1 MIHICYYITLEEGS
15 MTLSVNDGDID
26 GIAAGLI
33 EYGFAAAPGLAS
45 ADLIAEIREE
55 IDRLESRKPGGD
67 IPPFVGTGYHTVRF
81 FNLLHESEVWRRVA
95 THPPVLS
102 IIKRVLGDD
111 LLLSTMGTAI
121 VGPGEDDQPL
131 HADDRV
137 YGPLPRTDRRELVCN
152 TVWALSDFTVET
164 GATRF
169 VPGSQ
174 HFPEQEPDL
183 AAEYTLERAVIP
195 AGGIAFILGR
205 TYHGAGANRSSERR
219 YGLTINYCD
228 SSMRTQENLAL
239 SNAAQLPA
247 FPRALQDLLGY
258 RMSNY
263 ATGHIGADDP
273 RKVLERQAA
282 RR

>member
-1 MIHICYYITLEEGS
+1 VTSTVPDTEI
-15 MTLSVNDGDID
+15 DI
-26 GIAAGLI
+26 
-33 EYGFAAAPGLAS
+33 EGFADGLVERGYAAVPGLAS
-45 ADLIAEIREE
+45 PDFVAEIREE
-55 IDRLESRKPGGD
+55 IERLETLKPGGD
-67 IPPFVGTGYHTVRF
+67 IPPYAGTGYHTVRF
-81 FNLLHESEVWRRVA
+81 FNLLHESEVWQRVA
-95 THPPVLS
+95 AHPPVLA
-102 IIKRVLGDD
+102 IIKKVLGDD
-111 LLLSTMGTAI
+111 LQLSTMGTAI

-137 YGPLPRTDRRELVCN
+137 YGPLPREGRRELVCN
-152 TVWALSDFTVET
+152 TVWALSDFNVDT

-174 HFPEQEPDL
+174 HFPGDPGPDS
-183 AAEYTLERAVIP
+183 EYSFERAIMP

-205 TYHGAGANRSSERR
+205 TFHGAGANRSDERR

-239 SNAAQLPA
+239 STAHELPG
-247 FPRALQDLLGY
+247 FSRPLQDMLGY

-282 RR
+282 AR

>member
-1 MIHICYYITLEEGS
+1 MPHT
-15 MTLSVNDGDID
+15 DGTADLD
-26 GIAAGLI
+26 GIAAGLV
-33 EYGFAAAPGLAS
+33 EHGYAAVPDLVS
-45 ADLIAEIREE
+45 ADFVAEIRDE
-55 IDRLESRKPGGD
+55 IDRLEGLRPGGD
-67 IPPFVGTGYHTVRF
+67 IPPYAGTGYHTVRF
-81 FNLLHESEVWRRVA
+81 FNLLQESEVWQRVA
-95 THPPVLS
+95 AHPPVLA
-102 IIKRVLGDD
+102 IIKKVLGDD
-111 LLLSTMGTAI
+111 LQLSTMGTAI

-137 YGPLPRTDRRELVCN
+137 YGPFPRSDRRELVCN
-152 TVWALSDFTVET
+152 TVWALSDFTLET

-174 HFPEQEPDL
+174 HLPDQEPDL
-183 AAEYTLERAVIP
+183 DAEYPLERAIMR

-205 TYHGAGANRSSERR
+205 TYHGAGANRSDERR

-239 SNAAQLPA
+239 STMDLLSSFQPE
-247 FPRALQDLLGY
+247 LQDMLGY

-273 RKVLERQAA
+273 RKVLQRQAA
-282 RR
+282 AR